1 MDNDLRKSFLE
12 LKVIWKD
19 DDMFE
24 LKVRTSNSRFSGATE
39 VYETSDT
46 LSNFA
51 KELVGFPTD
60 NETLFYEVG
69 QKNSYSYFSMYFYCL
84 DTAGH
89 IGVEINL
96 EENVSTVFRQEEK
109 DKLKLEIIVVP
120 SAIDNFQ
127 KELLKLALNEEG
139 VATLYGQH
147 SNPDNTSG

>member
-1 MDNDLRKSFLE
+1 MYNDLRKSFLE

-24 LKVRTSNSRFSGATE
+24 LGIKTSNSRFSGTTE
-39 VYETSDT
+39 VYDTSDT
-46 LSNFA
+46 LSDFA
-51 KELVGFPTD
+51 KKLVGFPKD
-60 NETLFYEVG
+60 NKTLFYEAG
-69 QKNSYSYFSMYFYCL
+69 EKDSYSYFSMRFYCI

-96 EENVSTVFRQEEK
+96 EENVSTVYRQEEK

-127 KELLKLALNEEG
+127 KELLKIAMNEDG
-139 VATLYGQH
+139 VATLYGQY
-147 SNPDNTSG
+147 SNPDNT